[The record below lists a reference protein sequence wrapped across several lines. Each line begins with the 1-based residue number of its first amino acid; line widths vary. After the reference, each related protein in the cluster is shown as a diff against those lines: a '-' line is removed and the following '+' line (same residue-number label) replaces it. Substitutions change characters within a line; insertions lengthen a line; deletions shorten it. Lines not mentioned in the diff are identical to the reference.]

1 LGRPPALRLATIVVA
16 SELPT
21 AVGLVALSVKGKLA
35 PGWAGLAIA
44 AGLGF
49 GLIAAAVFNNVL
61 TRRAER
67 LEAMGDALARRQLPS
82 HLLPDER
89 DAMSRAERRLLD
101 AADTVIATI
110 ASLDQQR
117 KEFEAILRG
126 MIEAVVVTGVRGEVV
141 MMNGAAR
148 QVFGLLPETD
158 YRNRDFIELC
168 RDPRLQEFVGL
179 ATASGSGEV
188 MTAEFAL
195 QNPTS
200 RHLQVSAA
208 PVLRADGVAAA
219 RVLVFHDVTRLK
231 SYETARADFVANL
244 THELRTPLAAICG
257 YAETLS
263 QGVDDRTTERRFI
276 SIIERQS
283 RRLARLIDDLVSLS
297 DLERGLSPLK
307 LESLEPRRV
316 AEEAAELMRETA
328 RRNGIDLE
336 VRSAPDLPAISG
348 DHDRM
353 TQVMVNLLDNA
364 LKYTPRGGSVK
375 LEVRAPTA
383 ASANGSATPVRPAVV
398 TGDTAVTS
406 GSANTGAP
414 SGVVATA
421 TAAAIPGFARAPGSA
436 AANATNDAR
445 IGVPAAATSS
455 SAAGSAVTTS
465 AASDIRAG
473 VEFVVTD
480 TGEGIPSADIP
491 RLTERFYRVDRARSR
506 ELGGTGLGLAIVK
519 HILQLHQGGLR
530 IESRLREG
538 TTVVVWLP
546 ATPPHSSSS
555 PPSAPIMPAASSRSS

>member
-1 LGRPPALRLATIVVA
+1 MGRPLFLRLATVVVA
-16 SELPT
+16 SQAPAT
-21 AVGLVALSVKGKLA
+21 VGLVALSINGKLA

-44 AGLGF
+44 GGLAGGT
-49 GLIAAAVFNNVL
+49 IAAAALNRML
-61 TRRAER
+61 THRAER
-67 LEAMGDALARRQLPS
+67 LEALADALDHRQLPS

-101 AADTVIATI
+101 AADTVVTTI
-110 ASLDQQR
+110 GSLDRQR
-117 KEFEAILRG
+117 EEFEAILRG
-126 MIEAVVVTGVRGEVV
+126 MIEAVVVTTVRGEVV

-148 QVFGLLPETD
+148 QVFGLAPETD

-168 RDPRLQEFVGL
+168 RDPRLQEFVGR

-188 MTAEFAL
+188 MTGEFAI
-195 QNPTS
+195 QNPAA

-208 PVLRADGVAAA
+208 PVRRTDGAAAA

-307 LESLEPRRV
+307 PEALEPRRV

-328 RRNGIDLE
+328 RRNGIELE
-336 VRSAPDLPAISG
+336 VRGAAELPPVSG

-364 LKYTPRGGSVK
+364 LKYTPRGGTVK
-375 LEVRAPTA
+375 LDVRAHD
-383 ASANGSATPVRPAVV
+383 PAV
-398 TGDTAVTS
+398 
-406 GSANTGAP
+406 
-414 SGVVATA
+414 
-421 TAAAIPGFARAPGSA
+421 
-436 AANATNDAR
+436 
-445 IGVPAAATSS
+445 
-455 SAAGSAVTTS
+455 AGEG
-465 AASDIRAG
+465 RAG
-473 VEFVVTD
+473 VEFIVAD
-480 TGEGIPSADIP
+480 TGEGIPPADIP

-519 HILQLHQGGLR
+519 HILQLHQGSLK

-538 TTVVVWLP
+538 TTVTVWLP
-546 ATPPHSSSS
+546 A
-555 PPSAPIMPAASSRSS
+555 APAPAA